1 MTLLSNIFWILHLVI
16 SQWTQLLLI
25 MDKKIMQ
32 KFHFKIWRCNV
43 SKPKPV
49 TQTDRLWEI
58 QRKSIIK
65 TVCRDVLVFYYIYLT
80 PVKKFESS
88 SCGMW
93 WDIRMLKVS
102 LYPLHCS
109 FKTLGGWVIRFN
121 TEVQE
126 LPTQI
131 LSLYLLNFF
140 DCKHQKPIVVKQKE
154 ILLEP
159 SWGAQNGKASSS
171 QA

>member
-1 MTLLSNIFWILHLVI
+1 MTLLSNIFWILHLVV

-65 TVCRDVLVFYYIYLT
+65 TVCRDILVFYYIYLT
-80 PVKKFESS
+80 PVKN
-88 SCGMW
+88 
-93 WDIRMLKVS
+93 
-102 LYPLHCS
+102 PLHVACGEIS
-109 FKTLGGWVIRFN
+109 ECWKCPSTLCTVHSRHWEARWLG
-121 TEVQE
+121 
-126 LPTQI
+126 LI
-131 LSLYLLNFF
+131 LKSR
-140 DCKHQKPIVVKQKE
+140 
-154 ILLEP
+154 
-159 SWGAQNGKASSS
+159 SSPHKFYPWTC
-171 QA
+171 